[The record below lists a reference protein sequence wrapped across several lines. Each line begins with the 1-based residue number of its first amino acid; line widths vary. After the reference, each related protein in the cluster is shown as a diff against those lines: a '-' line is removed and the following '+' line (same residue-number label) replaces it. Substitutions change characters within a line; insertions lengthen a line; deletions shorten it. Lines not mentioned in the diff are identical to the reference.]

1 MRKKKTDALLRAV
14 TDMFDLPAE
23 LLTGLPRISLAGRE
37 DMFVENH
44 KGIIECTQKR
54 IRFQTSA
61 GIIKVTGEA
70 LVLRHVGAERLVIH
84 GGIDAVEFLG
94 G

>member
-1 MRKKKTDALLRAV
+1 MRKKNADALLRAV

-23 LLTGLPRISLAGRE
+23 LLTGLPRISMAGRE

-44 KGIIECTQKR
+44 KGLIECTQKR

-61 GIIKVTGEA
+61 GAVKVTGEG
-70 LVLRHVGAERLVIH
+70 LSLKHVGSERLAIH
-84 GGIDAVEFLG
+84 GGIDAVEFLRK
-94 G
+94 

>member
-1 MRKKKTDALLRAV
+1 MRKRDTKALLRAV
-14 TDMFDLPAE
+14 T
-23 LLTGLPRISLAGRE
+23 

-61 GIIKVTGEA
+61 GIVIVTGEG
-70 LVLRHVGAERLVIH
+70 LELKHLGAERIAIH
-84 GGIDAVEFLG
+84 GGIDAVEFQ
-94 G
+94 